1 MTAASSTLLPIV
13 LYLALSFVVALW
25 AGKLS
30 RKHENASGFLEEYF
44 LGSRSMGGFV
54 LAMTVVASYTSASS
68 FIGGPGV
75 AYTVGLSWVL
85 LAMIQMPTVF
95 LTIGVLG
102 KRFAMEARAM
112 NAVTITDYLRV
123 RYGSDAV
130 AILCSLA
137 LLVFFVAAMT
147 AQFIGGA
154 RLFQAITGYPYEVG
168 LALFGITVIA
178 YTALGGFR
186 AVVLTDAMQGIVMT
200 VASVVVLLAVVQ
212 AGGGME
218 ACMLRLK
225 AIDPGLITPTGPK
238 DAVPQPM
245 ILSFWVLVGLGVL
258 GLPQTSQRCMGYKDS
273 RAMHSAMIMG
283 TVIIGFLLLSVH
295 LAGALGRAVIPGLAV
310 GDMAMPDTGAAAAV
324 LGRGLHRRASGGHHV
339 HGGLHAAP
347 GLSGHHQGSVCTVRP
362 EGRQQPHA
370 VAAHQAL
377 QSGLYGR
384 HRRRC
389 LYGSPGAAGPAGLDQ
404 PVCLWWSGSHLPLA
418 PAAGP
423 VLAQGQCGRRPELH
437 SGGGGLLFCSERPQA
452 LHVRHPCHRALYSRG
467 PAGFPAGEQAGDI
480 ALCLNHPPITDQNR
494 KSISCGDAF
503 FMVYAHLCHRHPQ

>member
-1 MTAASSTLLPIV
+1 MTAAASTLIPIV
-13 LYLALSFVVALW
+13 LYLALSFAVALW
-25 AGKLS
+25 AGRRS

-154 RLFQAITGYPYEVG
+154 RLFQAITGYPYEAG
-168 LALFGITVIA
+168 
-178 YTALGGFR
+178 LGGFR

-200 VASVVVLLAVVQ
+200 VAAVVVLLAVVQ

-218 ACMLRLK
+218 ACMSRLK

-295 LAGALGRAVIPGLAV
+295 LAGALGRAVIPDLTV
-310 GDMAMPDTGAAAAV
+310 GDMAMPSLILELLPPFWAGVFIAGPLAAIMSTVDSMLLLASAAIIKDLYVQYILKGDSSRMPLQRIKRFSLGCTAAIGAIVFVAALEPPDLLVWINLFAF
-324 LGRGLHRRASGGHHV
+324 
-339 HGGLHAAP
+339 GGLEATFLWP
-347 GLSGHHQGSVCTVRP
+347 L
-362 EGRQQPHA
+362 
-370 VAAHQAL
+370 L
-377 QSGLYGR
+377 LGLYWR
-384 HRRRC
+384 NAN
-389 LYGSPGAAGPAGLDQ
+389 AAGALSSILVGVACFFALSVLKPPMHGIHAIVPSTLAALLAFLLGNRLGTSRPA
-404 PVCLWWSGSHLPLA
+404 
-418 PAAGP
+418 
-423 VLAQGQCGRRPELH
+423 
-437 SGGGGLLFCSERPQA
+437 
-452 LHVRHPCHRALYSRG
+452 
-467 PAGFPAGEQAGDI
+467 
-480 ALCLNHPPITDQNR
+480 
-494 KSISCGDAF
+494 
-503 FMVYAHLCHRHPQ
+503 

>member
-147 AQFIGGA
+147 AQFIG
-154 RLFQAITGYPYEVG
+154 
-168 LALFGITVIA
+168 
-178 YTALGGFR
+178 
-186 AVVLTDAMQGIVMT
+186 
-200 VASVVVLLAVVQ
+200 
-212 AGGGME
+212 
-218 ACMLRLK
+218 
-225 AIDPGLITPTGPK
+225 
-238 DAVPQPM
+238 
-245 ILSFWVLVGLGVL
+245 
-258 GLPQTSQRCMGYKDS
+258 
-273 RAMHSAMIMG
+273 
-283 TVIIGFLLLSVH
+283 
-295 LAGALGRAVIPGLAV
+295 
-310 GDMAMPDTGAAAAV
+310 
-324 LGRGLHRRASGGHHV
+324 
-339 HGGLHAAP
+339 
-347 GLSGHHQGSVCTVRP
+347 VRDRWP
-362 EGRQQPHA
+362 
-370 VAAHQAL
+370 
-377 QSGLYGR
+377 
-384 HRRRC
+384 
-389 LYGSPGAAGPAGLDQ
+389 
-404 PVCLWWSGSHLPLA
+404 
-418 PAAGP
+418 
-423 VLAQGQCGRRPELH
+423 
-437 SGGGGLLFCSERPQA
+437 
-452 LHVRHPCHRALYSRG
+452 
-467 PAGFPAGEQAGDI
+467 
-480 ALCLNHPPITDQNR
+480 
-494 KSISCGDAF
+494 
-503 FMVYAHLCHRHPQ
+503 